1 MYHKRYLENGVPVL
15 FEQIDGFRSVVSG
28 IWVKTG
34 SRHEPEEL
42 NGISHFIEHMFF
54 KGTGTRS
61 TEEIA
66 KETDAMGADLNAFT
80 SRENT
85 TFYIKVL
92 DDYLDRGIELLLD
105 IFSHS
110 EFDPD
115 EIEKEKGIV
124 EEEIRLTEDTPDDYV
139 FDLFNEEIWSG
150 NGLGRSILGTLET
163 IGRITRDDIID
174 YIDKLY
180 NVDNIIITFA
190 GNVDIDKTMHMLNS
204 GLSGISTTGHQV
216 DSKRPDFNSSINIH
230 RKDLS
235 EVHICSGF
243 QGIQNNS
250 PERYAMLII
259 NTILGSG
266 VSSRLFQEVREKR
279 GLVYSIHSFLSSY
292 HDTGCFGVYAG
303 AGEKRYREVVD
314 LIIKESCA
322 LKDSLSSDEL
332 QRAKNQLKGNILL
345 AIESTSA
352 RMNSLAKQEIY
363 YGRHFTPEE
372 IIREIE
378 DVSLNEIKALSER
391 VFNRDK
397 MAITLL
403 GPVEENFAL

>member
-34 SRHEPEEL
+34 SRHESEEL

-61 TEEIA
+61 TEDIA

-105 IFSHS
+105 IFSNS

-124 EEEIRLTEDTPDDYV
+124 EEEIRLSEDTPDDHV

-150 NGLGRSILGTLET
+150 SGLGRSILGTLET

-180 NVDNIIITFA
+180 NVDNIIISFA
-190 GNVDIDKTMHMLNS
+190 GNIDIDKTMHMLNS

-216 DSKRPDFNSSINIH
+216 DSKRPDFNPSINIH

-235 EVHICSGF
+235 EVHLCAGF

-303 AGEKRYREVVD
+303 AGEKKYKEVVD

-372 IIREIE
+372 IIKEIE
-378 DVSLNEIKALSER
+378 GVSLNEIKILSEK

-403 GPVEENFAL
+403 GPVEENFSL

>member
-1 MYHKRYLENGVPVL
+1 MYYKRYLENGVPVL
-15 FEQIDGFRSVVSG
+15 FEQIKGFRSVVTG
-28 IWVKTG
+28 VWVKTG
-34 SRHEPEEL
+34 SRHEPEEQ

-54 KGTGTRS
+54 KGTDTRS
-61 TEEIA
+61 TEDIA

-92 DDYLDRGIELLLD
+92 DDYLDRGVELLLD
-105 IFSHS
+105 IFSNS
-110 EFDPD
+110 AFDPD

-124 EEEIRLTEDTPDDYV
+124 EEEIKLSEDTPDDYV

-150 NGLGRSILGTLET
+150 SGLGRSILGTEET
-163 IGRITRDDIID
+163 IERISRKDVID
-174 YIDKLY
+174 YIGKRY
-180 NVDNIIITFA
+180 NVDNIIISIA
-190 GNVDIDKTMHMLNS
+190 GNVAIDKTVDMLNR
-204 GLSGISTTGHQV
+204 GLSGIGADGHTV
-216 DSKRPDFNSSINIH
+216 DIQTPDFRSTVNIH

-235 EVHICSGF
+235 EVHLCAGF
-243 QGIQNNS
+243 KGIPNKS
-250 PERYAMLII
+250 LERYAMLII

-303 AGEKRYREVVD
+303 AGEKKYREVVD
-314 LIIKESCA
+314 IIIKETCS
-322 LKDSLSSDEL
+322 LKDTLSSDEL

-345 AIESTSA
+345 ALESTSA

-363 YGRHFTPEE
+363 YDRHFTPEE
-372 IIREIE
+372 IIKEIE
-378 DVSLNEIKALSER
+378 DVSMNEIKALSEKI
-391 VFNRDK
+391 FDRDK

-403 GPVEENFAL
+403 GPVDENFSL

>member
-190 GNVDIDKTMHMLNS
+190 GNVDIDKTMHMLNN
-204 GLSGISTTGHQV
+204 GLSGISTTGHQI

-403 GPVEENFAL
+403 GPVEENFSL